1 MFTFNQA
8 NNLHSENCDAGEKVA
23 SFSRGTMEE

>member
-8 NNLHSENCDAGEKVA
+8 DNLHSENCEAGEKVA
-23 SFSRGTMEE
+23 SFYRGKTKE